1 MIMNYLLD
9 KLDKNIQET
18 TLQVLAEALTLA
30 HVPPRYFFH
39 KHVRVRN
46 TLTILERESTMDQV

>member
-1 MIMNYLLD
+1 MNYLLD

-46 TLTILERESTMDQV
+46 TFDDT